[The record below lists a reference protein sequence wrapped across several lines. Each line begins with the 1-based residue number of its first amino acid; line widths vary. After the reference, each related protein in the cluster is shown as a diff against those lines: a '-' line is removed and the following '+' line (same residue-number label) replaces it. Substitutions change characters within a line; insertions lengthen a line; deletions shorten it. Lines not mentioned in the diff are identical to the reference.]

1 MDKNLS
7 RAKSRGL
14 VASTFS
20 LYRYSSGP
28 GQVGLPSSGSSVP
41 RPQQGLLKSWP
52 KADSAFSPRG
62 LSRSPSAHPRGS
74 VCRSWWRACR
84 PRHPMPL
91 PGQLF
96 SQGGRKGF
104 PRARGCGEASREELW
119 EKTSALPPHHA
130 GPKPSPLPPGVLF
143 QQGATRPGHRAAGD
157 RCLMHARGQRV
168 RNSQFAGHLAEKGVQ
183 SEELGWGEGRF
194 IFCLSSAPWRKPSF
208 SLSPHLCP
216 PSPGCDW
223 ALWSTNEGVCTRS

>member
-20 LYRYSSGP
+20 LCRYSSGP

-84 PRHPMPL
+84 PRRPMPL

-104 PRARGCGEASREELW
+104 PRVRGCGEASRGEL
-119 EKTSALPPHHA
+119 
-130 GPKPSPLPPGVLF
+130 
-143 QQGATRPGHRAAGD
+143 
-157 RCLMHARGQRV
+157 
-168 RNSQFAGHLAEKGVQ
+168 
-183 SEELGWGEGRF
+183 LGENQ
-194 IFCLSSAPWRKPSF
+194 
-208 SLSPHLCP
+208 CP
-216 PSPGCDW
+216 PSSPCWPQALASATWGPVPTGIDAPGPQSCW
-223 ALWSTNEGVCTRS
+223 